1 MIKVTTALTCF
12 QKSAC
17 INQLK
22 LNHNFFFHIIITPR
36 FGETQKAKEQLYAA
50 KTTINIWDVNVDN
63 IAISKLVKTKTN
75 SEYLIGYL
83 DKVLKASALII
94 PKVSEYVKIFKV
106 KDEDNDKSNKF
117 MSFRIN
123 NESYLK
129 NIKLFGLIL
138 KTLKLFN

>member
-1 MIKVTTALTCF
+1 MIKVTTAIICF

-22 LNHNFFFHIIITPR
+22 IDHNFFFHIIITLR

-83 DKVLKASALII
+83 DKVLKASAL
-94 PKVSEYVKIFKV
+94 
-106 KDEDNDKSNKF
+106 
-117 MSFRIN
+117 MLR
-123 NESYLK
+123 YLK
-129 NIKLFGLIL
+129 LKIKI
-138 KTLKLFN
+138 KIKAIN